1 LNRPSTITNPR
12 VRILPSS
19 GIILSILSTPPSAA
33 IPELSQVRPD
43 LVRRTILVFVLP
55 SLFPIPVA
63 PAAVPPLEPG
73 TTVLGTDTYKALPD
87 RSTLVATSFTPFSL
101 PVSPSRPQLQ
111 SPIPITL
118 PSSPQPPLLVLKS
131 SHDTYLASWS
141 LLLFFLLPDRDSLFL
156 DCWVFL
162 GTIIDWHC

>member
-73 TTVLGTDTYKALPD
+73 TTVLGTDTYKALT
-87 RSTLVATSFTPFSL
+87 RSVYA
-101 PVSPSRPQLQ
+101 SRYFLH
-111 SPIPITL
+111 TFF
-118 PSSPQPPLLVLKS
+118 PSSLSFSTSTAVTYSNNSTFFPPAS
-131 SHDTYLASWS
+131 PTRTQIFSRYLS
-141 LLLFFLLPDRDSLFL
+141 
-156 DCWVFL
+156 C
-162 GTIIDWHC
+162 